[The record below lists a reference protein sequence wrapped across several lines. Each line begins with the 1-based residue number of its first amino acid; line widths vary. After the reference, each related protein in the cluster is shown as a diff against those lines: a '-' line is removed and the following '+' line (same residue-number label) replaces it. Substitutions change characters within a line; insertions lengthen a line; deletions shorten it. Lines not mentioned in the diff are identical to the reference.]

1 MKDSSKK
8 EIRKYA
14 FIISMMI
21 YPAVL
26 FLIFYIGVNLNSFK
40 LAFQKIDLSGVASY
54 NGFNNFK
61 DFFAMLVQ
69 SDGMVSRSLIN
80 SLKMFSI
87 NLVICVPLYI
97 IFSFY
102 IYKKFAMSKIF
113 RAIIMVPAIV
123 SSFVICLLF
132 KKFVELALPSV
143 MSAVGFENFPQLLS
157 DPKYTFGTSLFYMIW
172 ISFSTALLVYP
183 NAMNSIDDS
192 IIEAAQI
199 DGVNLFQELWYIVLP
214 LIYPT
219 ISTFLITGV
228 AAIFVNQGPLVA
240 FYMYDAPPETYNF
253 SYYMLVEVMRNPNSS
268 HIKYPLL
275 AAMGIVVTLISA
287 PITYLVKVLLDRRD
301 PTR

>member
-192 IIEAAQI
+192 IIESSI
-199 DGVNLFQELWYIVLP
+199 EFIVLG
-214 LIYPT
+214 YT
-219 ISTFLITGV
+219 KS
-228 AAIFVNQGPLVA
+228 A
-240 FYMYDAPPETYNF
+240 
-253 SYYMLVEVMRNPNSS
+253 VENDI
-268 HIKYPLL
+268 HI
-275 AAMGIVVTLISA
+275 M
-287 PITYLVKVLLDRRD
+287 
-301 PTR
+301 